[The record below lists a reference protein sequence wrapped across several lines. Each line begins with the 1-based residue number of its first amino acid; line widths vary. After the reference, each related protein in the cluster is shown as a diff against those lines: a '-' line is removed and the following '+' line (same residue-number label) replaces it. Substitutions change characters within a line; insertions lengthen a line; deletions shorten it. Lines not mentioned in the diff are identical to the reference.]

1 MTRLETDILIAGGGI
16 AGLMA
21 AAACATA
28 GYRVIVVTPEP
39 PITTGAVSGSD
50 LRSTAFLQPS
60 ARLFARAGLWA
71 RMTEQATPLN
81 GLRIVDST
89 GWPPVIRDSRAF
101 QSSDVVEGPFGWNLL
116 NWQTLSILIETLADM
131 PQVQILYGATFA
143 SMVTRDAEVIARI
156 STGGIIRAKLVL
168 GADGRGSTVR
178 EAAGISAHTARYG
191 QKALAFV
198 VGHTEP
204 HRTIS
209 TEIYNDGGPFTTIP
223 MPDQNGSPASGIV
236 WMNPGARAD
245 ALSAMDPTELAATA
259 TERSCEILGPMTLL
273 SRVGKWPVISLRAQ
287 SLTGQRVA
295 LMAEAAHV
303 VPPIGAQGLNTSL
316 ADIAAFLDAAK
327 GRDDPGA
334 PEILTRY
341 AKARTADIAARVA
354 AIDMFNRVTMSGAP
368 ALQSLRLYGLKAVYD
383 AAPIRKAIMRVGMGG

>member
-1 MTRLETDILIAGGGI
+1 MARLDTDILIAGGGI
-16 AGLMA
+16 AGLTA

-39 PITTGAVSGSD
+39 PITTGGDAGSD
-50 LRSTAFLQPS
+50 LRSTAFLQLS
-60 ARLFARAGLWA
+60 AKLFDRAGLWD

-116 NWQTLSILIETLADM
+116 NWQTLSVLVDALDRL
-131 PQVQILYGATFA
+131 PDVQIMYGATFTG
-143 SMVTRDAEVIARI
+143 MVTRDAEVIARI
-156 STGGIIRAKLVL
+156 STGDTIRTKLVL
-168 GADGRGSTVR
+168 GADGRGSAVR
-178 EAAGISAHTARYG
+178 DAAGIDTHIARYG

-204 HRTIS
+204 HRTVS
-209 TEIYNDGGPFTTIP
+209 TEIYNQGGPFTTIP
-223 MPDQNGSPASGIV
+223 MPDQNGAPASGIV
-236 WMNPGARAD
+236 WMNPGAKAD
-245 ALSAMDPTELAATA
+245 TLSSLEPTELADAA

-273 SRVGKWPVISLRAQ
+273 SHVGKWPVISLRAQ

-295 LMAEAAHV
+295 LIAEAAHV

-316 ADIAAFLDAAK
+316 ADIAAFLDAAQ
-327 GRDDPGA
+327 GCDDPGA
-334 PEILTRY
+334 DDVLARY
-341 AKARTADIAARVA
+341 AKARTADITARVA
-354 AIDMFNRVTMSGAP
+354 AIDVFNRITMSGAP
-368 ALQSLRLYGLKAVYD
+368 VLQTLRLYGLKAAYD
-383 AAPIRKAIMRVGMGG
+383 AAPVRKAIMRAGMGG